1 VLEEGGRAPSDHD
14 FEASQ
19 YDRERAFVSNPG
31 LPIRRVG
38 DPWSATA
45 LGGGTIFYAAISFRY
60 REVDFD
66 AREHVAPDA
75 LDPKWPIDYQDL
87 RPEYDEVEQLIG
99 VARSTGV
106 DPTEPPSPPAW
117 QPPHPYSPQAAR
129 LAAAASRLRL
139 HPFPTPLAI
148 NSRPANGFPACQHRT
163 PCNGYQ
169 CPTGA
174 KADAISR
181 FLVPAS
187 RDQELLTIR
196 LRAKVVRITQASPAR
211 AHSLQWLD
219 LESRRVHETRPR
231 AIILAGNAVQSAAL
245 LLRSRSRYSP
255 QGLGNE
261 HDLVGRG
268 LSFKV
273 SGYVSGRVE
282 GAADLSTARPGPYS
296 TVALTD
302 WYLDSDCPSGL
313 GGIVY
318 DTEPEPIHGP
328 VAGVLRAHFVAAD
341 QPYWHN
347 QVVLGNQR
355 NELGLRYLHLRYRTH
370 PWDVR
375 RAHYLQDRV
384 MELLRKAGARS
395 ITTEPSYYEIGSSH
409 LHGTCRAGTDPAT
422 SVVDRDGRLH
432 QVNNVWVADGGYM
445 PYAGAVNPTFTIQAN
460 SRRIAKIV
468 SKSLP

>member
-1 VLEEGGRAPSDHD
+1 
-14 FEASQ
+14 
-19 YDRERAFVSNPG
+19 
-31 LPIRRVG
+31 
-38 DPWSATA
+38 
-45 LGGGTIFYAAISFRY
+45 
-60 REVDFD
+60 
-66 AREHVAPDA
+66 
-75 LDPKWPIDYQDL
+75 
-87 RPEYDEVEQLIG
+87 
-99 VARSTGV
+99 
-106 DPTEPPSPPAW
+106 
-117 QPPHPYSPQAAR
+117 
-129 LAAAASRLRL
+129 
-139 HPFPTPLAI
+139 
-148 NSRPANGFPACQHRT
+148 
-163 PCNGYQ
+163 
-169 CPTGA
+169 
-174 KADAISR
+174 
-181 FLVPAS
+181 
-187 RDQELLTIR
+187 
-196 LRAKVVRITQASPAR
+196 
-211 AHSLQWLD
+211 
-219 LESRRVHETRPR
+219 
-231 AIILAGNAVQSAAL
+231 
-245 LLRSRSRYSP
+245 
-255 QGLGNE
+255 
-261 HDLVGRG
+261 
-268 LSFKV
+268 
-273 SGYVSGRVE
+273 
-282 GAADLSTARPGPYS
+282 
-296 TVALTD
+296 VALTD

-432 QVNNVWVADGGYM
+432 QVDNVWVADGGYM